1 VADLYLADALAPAP
15 QAAAIPATSAKSAD
29 TAAVQDVA
37 RYTGLYWNAATGV
50 RRIVARDGK
59 LLYSRRQDSESEL
72 SPLGGGRFVMLGVP
86 DRVEVAFPP
95 AAPGRPRTLQVAAG
109 GGKPLLFE
117 EVQPASLEPADLA
130 AYAGTYTSAELDTT
144 WVLAVEGDRLTLRP
158 KRGPAMPL
166 EPSFTDAF
174 QGPAGMLRFQR
185 DGKKKITGFVVGAG
199 RARNLGFTKTPR

>member
-15 QAAAIPATSAKSAD
+15 QAAANPENPAAAG
-29 TAAVQDVA
+29 AVQDLA

-59 LLYSRRQDSESEL
+59 LLYSRRQDNESGL
-72 SPLGGGRFVMLGVP
+72 APLGGNRFLMLGVP

-95 AAPGRPRTLQVAAG
+95 AAPGRPRSLQVSVG
-109 GGKPLLFE
+109 SGKPLLFE
-117 EVQPASLEPADLA
+117 EVQPASLEPADFA
-130 AYAGTYTSAELDTT
+130 TYAGTYTSAELDTT
-144 WVLAVEGDRLTLRP
+144 WVLAVEGDRLTVRP

-185 DGKKKITGFVVGAG
+185 DGQKKITGFVVGAG